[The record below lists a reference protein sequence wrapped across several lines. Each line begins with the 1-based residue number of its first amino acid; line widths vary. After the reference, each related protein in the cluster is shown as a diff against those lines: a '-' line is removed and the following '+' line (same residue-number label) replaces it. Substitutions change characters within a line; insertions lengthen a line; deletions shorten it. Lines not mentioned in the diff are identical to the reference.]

1 MLEAEVK
8 LKIVTIGSA
17 ASASFAVM
25 LGAFCWW
32 GLFTEGGS
40 RYFDEMA
47 GLIPFY
53 AGVAG
58 ALALLLSIGLLVW
71 RSSLVQRD

>member
-1 MLEAEVK
+1 LK
-8 LKIVTIGSA
+8 LKILTVASA
-17 ASASFAVM
+17 ASAFLAVL

-53 AGVAG
+53 AGIAG
-58 ALALLLSIGLLVW
+58 ALSLVLSIGLLVW
-71 RSSLVQRD
+71 RSSLLQQD